1 VLFSKVTLLPGI
13 FSLGCMFLCG
23 VVAAESP
30 DDPQDRGLGLMR
42 RWEGRSWWRPMGG
55 RRLETSPTTS
65 TAVPRE
71 GSDAWPGGEPLA
83 EPGAAEVWRPGMGP
97 DRPSQLTGI
106 SGRSPVAAW
115 QELQS
120 LGGVSQ
126 RLSDENVLPGD
137 VADGDPYPLGT
148 LLAQRSGPQQPI
160 FDGPVGPF
168 NWLPNLPAPLQQSP
182 RPPLWATDGSDP
194 LRSQIGDFANETELQ
209 AEFTGTAELE
219 RPKPTTNVTV
229 ELQTDFAW
237 FGQSTENRDVVGNIP
252 DGAFFRRSRLG
263 VFGELYETVEYRVEW
278 DFAEP
283 ARPRFL
289 DNWIALTDIPIV
301 RNVIVG
307 HFFEPFSLERYTPNR
322 FITFTERSVADTF
335 APARNIGMMTY
346 GNALEGRMAWA
357 VGAFRANSDD
367 YGADVGF
374 ESGWATTVH
383 ATCLPWY
390 IEQDEYTRYLMHLGG
405 SYSYR
410 RSGGDPIRFAS
421 APEVRLRQEGVGRVP
436 AFVDTGEFEGD
447 SFQLFGVESAIVHGP
462 LSIQGEWI
470 AAPVNRTDGVDPVFH
485 GGYAY
490 VSWFLT
496 GESRSYSPTSILGR
510 FREGIFQRVVPRT
523 NVFDRRSGDVWSG
536 TGAIEL
542 AARWSYIKLDS
553 VDIRGG
559 FLQDITAG
567 VNWYLNPNTK
577 VMFNYVVPIL
587 ETDADGRSLAHA
599 FALRLQWEH

>member
-1 VLFSKVTLLPGI
+1 MVCSKVTLLPGMI
-13 FSLGCMFLCG
+13 IVGCMLLCG
-23 VVAAESP
+23 AVTAEPPS
-30 DDPQDRGLGLMR
+30 DPEARRLGLMR
-42 RWEGRSWWRPMGG
+42 RWEGRSWWRPTGRGRPESSETLPVPNTDGG
-55 RRLETSPTTS
+55 VSAL
-65 TAVPRE
+65 
-71 GSDAWPGGEPLA
+71 PGRAPIAGD
-83 EPGAAEVWRPGMGP
+83 GAAELTPPHESG
-97 DRPSQLTGI
+97 DRLGRLVGI
-106 SGRSPVAAW
+106 SERPPALSW
-115 QELQS
+115 EELQS
-120 LGGVSQ
+120 LGGASQ
-126 RLSDENVLPGD
+126 RLSDSHLLQEGGDNVDAYAFGAML
-137 VADGDPYPLGT
+137 T
-148 LLAQRSGPQQPI
+148 QRAGPQQPI

-168 NWLPNLPAPLQQSP
+168 NWLPNLPAPLQQTP
-182 RPPLWATDGSDP
+182 RRPLWAADEEEAI
-194 LRSQIGDFANETELQ
+194 RAQIGDFDAESAQ
-209 AEFTGTAELE
+209 AAELTGAAGLE
-219 RPKPTTNVTV
+219 QPKPTTNVTV

-237 FGQSTENRDVVGNIP
+237 FGQSTENREAVGNIP

-289 DNWIALTDIPIV
+289 DNWVALTDIPIV

-322 FITFTERSVADTF
+322 FITFNERSLADTF

-357 VGAFRANSDD
+357 MGAFRANSDD

-374 ESGWATTVH
+374 ESGWAATVH

-410 RSGGDPIRFAS
+410 RSGGDPLRFAS
-421 APEVRLRQEGVGRVP
+421 APSVRLRQEGVGRVP

-470 AAPVNRTDGVDPVFH
+470 AAPVNRNDGVDPVFH

-523 NVFDRRSGDVWSG
+523 NVFDRRSGDLWSG
-536 TGAIEL
+536 TGAIEV

-587 ETDADGRSLAHA
+587 ETDADGRSVAHA
-599 FALRLQWEH
+599 FALRFQWEH